1 MTLHLSRTA
10 PPYTDME
17 CVVDDYPKRAHEEQD
32 EDIRLLFPPLTP
44 QNFDLLSPLVLAF
57 IVKLS
62 GGRLHSNY
70 LNVSECEIIIKEEPR
85 LRSMLLDG
93 SNHGYKPVRLLS
105 KDLAIS
111 SDCTSD
117 PPLYPIVE
125 LLQPP
130 SEYQFQISWQNVE
143 ILKVLFQV

>member
-117 PPLYPIVE
+117 PPIV
-125 LLQPP
+125 PHCRTAP
-130 SEYQFQISWQNVE
+130 TT
-143 ILKVLFQV
+143 K

>member
-1 MTLHLSRTA
+1 M
-10 PPYTDME
+10 D
-17 CVVDDYPKRAHEEQD
+17 CVVDDYPKGAHEEQD
-32 EDIRLLFPPLTP
+32 EGIRLLFPPLTP
-44 QNFDLLSPLVLAF
+44 QNFDLLSPLILAF

-93 SNHGYKPVRLLS
+93 SNHGYKPVRLL
-105 KDLAIS
+105 K
-111 SDCTSD
+111 
-117 PPLYPIVE
+117 

-130 SEYQFQISWQNVE
+130 SPVSSMTSVSSAHHAVHSSSAKHNPHSESWCTWASG
-143 ILKVLFQV
+143 I

>member
-44 QNFDLLSPLVLAF
+44 QNFNLLSPLVLAF